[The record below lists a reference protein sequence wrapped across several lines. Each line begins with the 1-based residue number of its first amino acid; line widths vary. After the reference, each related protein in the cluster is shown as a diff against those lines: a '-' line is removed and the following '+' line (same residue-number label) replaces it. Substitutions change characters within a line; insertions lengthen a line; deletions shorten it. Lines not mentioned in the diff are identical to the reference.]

1 MKRTIQI
8 LASGFALL
16 LAACQTQGP
25 GGNAGSGEKLF
36 TQLNCVTCH
45 SVKGV
50 GGKSAPAFGAVAYT
64 PNAMA
69 AAMWSHVTVMW
80 KAMDQ
85 AGIQHPRL
93 TEPQAADLYA
103 YIAGGSTPDRAG
115 DAAKGRQI
123 YEAKL
128 CSSCHEPG
136 YASAPSLAPLAGHAS
151 AFSMVASL
159 WQHGAGM
166 LSGMTAKS
174 IEWQQLSTD
183 EMTDL
188 IAWLNAKK

>member
-8 LASGFALL
+8 LAFGLALL

-25 GGNAGSGEKLF
+25 QGNASSGEKLF
-36 TQLNCVTCH
+36 TQLNCITCH

-50 GGKSAPAFGAVAYT
+50 GGKSGPAFGAVAYT
-64 PNAMA
+64 PNTMA

-93 TEPQAADLYA
+93 TERQATDLYA
-103 YIAGGSTPDRAG
+103 FIAGGDYPDKAG
-115 DAAKGRQI
+115 DAAKGQQV

-151 AFSMVASL
+151 AFAMVVAL

-166 LSGMTAKS
+166 LSGMTAKN
-174 IEWQQLSTD
+174 IEWQQLSTE
-183 EMTDL
+183 EMTNL
-188 IAWLNAKK
+188 IAWLNVKK

>member
-1 MKRTIQI
+1 MKRTIEI
-8 LASGFALL
+8 LGLGCALL

-25 GGNAGSGEKLF
+25 GGNASSGEKLF
-36 TQLNCVTCH
+36 TQLNCITCH

-50 GGKSAPAFGAVAYT
+50 GGKSAPAFGAVAFT

-85 AGIQHPRL
+85 AGIQHPKL
-93 TEPQAADLYA
+93 TESQAADLYA
-103 YIAGGSTPDRAG
+103 YVAGGSYPDKAG
-115 DAAKGRQI
+115 DSAKGQQV
-123 YEAKL
+123 YHDKL
-128 CSSCHEPG
+128 CYSCHEPG
-136 YASAPSLAPLAGHAS
+136 YASAPSLDALAGHAS
-151 AFSMVASL
+151 AFAMVAAL
-159 WQHGAGM
+159 WQHGSGM
-166 LSGMTAKS
+166 LSGMTAKN

-183 EMTDL
+183 DMTNL